1 MTGDKISLEFKN
13 DLSELDSLVCC
24 LEEYGD
30 TLGLTKKA
38 LFQIKFSL
46 EEIFVNIISYGFID
60 DKEHKINVTIT
71 REHDL
76 IVLRIE
82 DDGIPFNPLEADP
95 PDLESP
101 LEERCTGGLG
111 LHLTKK
117 LMNDISY
124 ERKGNK
130 NILTMK
136 KKIDEPCLSACGP
149 S

>member
-1 MTGDKISLEFKN
+1 M
-13 DLSELDSLVCC
+13 SELDSLVCC
-24 LEEYGD
+24 LEEFCGP
-30 TLGLTKKA
+30 LGLSKKS

-46 EEIFVNIISYGFID
+46 EEIFVNIISYGFVD
-60 DKEHKINVTIT
+60 DGEHRINVTIS
-71 REHDL
+71 RENDL
-76 IVLRIE
+76 VVLRVE

-117 LMNDISY
+117 LMSEISY
-124 ERKGNK
+124 ERSGNK

-136 KKIDEPCLSACGP
+136 KNIEEPCLSACGR